1 MSLFHKSSHKYKYL
15 LPVKRF
21 LGEIENIN
29 VSVTEENYPQETENV
44 DVSINEATFNAEEIP
59 INFTE
64 DYISNGE

>member
-1 MSLFHKSSHKYKYL
+1 MKL
-15 LPVKRF
+15 F

-44 DVSINEATFNAEEIP
+44 DVSINEATFNAEEKP